1 METSFLPAWKDGYEP
16 ALSPAGELSG
26 EGHSWATEATPGCS
40 WAIGAGATME
50 SSARL
55 AFLGPVSGQ
64 RGDDELE
71 LAR

>member
-1 METSFLPAWKDGYEP
+1 METSFFPAWKDGYAP

-40 WAIGAGATME
+40 WAVGAGVTKE
-50 SSARL
+50 SAARL
-55 AFLGPVSGQ
+55 ALSLAS
-64 RGDDELE
+64 GDDELE